1 MEIGEWVTLE
11 KDKNKEERLSR
22 RGQTRLELDAEAGKC
37 SDVVGWTESTA
48 SVLVG
53 CWL

>member
-37 SDVVGWTESTA
+37 SDVVG
-48 SVLVG
+48 LD
-53 CWL
+53 